1 MRAIRFA
8 SQLNFKIEK
17 ESLDS
22 IKKNSHR
29 IQIISQERI
38 TEEVNKI
45 LLTPKPSIGL
55 ELLFNCN
62 LLHEFFQEMTHLHG
76 IETINN
82 HSHKDNFYH
91 TLEVLDN
98 ISINTNNLWLR
109 WAALLHDIGKPKT
122 KKYYAGIGWTFHAHD
137 FIGAKMIPSIFKKLK
152 LPLNEKMEFVKKMVL
167 LHLRPIV
174 LAQDIVTDS
183 AIRRLLFDAGND
195 IDDLMTLCD
204 ADITSKNPKKVKR
217 YLNNFQLVRRKLKEV
232 EEKDKIRN
240 WKPPI
245 DGLEIME
252 IFNIPAGKEIGVLK
266 NSIKE
271 AILDGI
277 IANNKQDALIFL
289 LKEAKKLNLEPK

>member
-1 MRAIRFA
+1 
-8 SQLNFKIEK
+8 
-17 ESLDS
+17 
-22 IKKNSHR
+22 
-29 IQIISQERI
+29 
-38 TEEVNKI
+38 
-45 LLTPKPSIGL
+45 
-55 ELLFNCN
+55 
-62 LLHEFFQEMTHLHG
+62 
-76 IETINN
+76 
-82 HSHKDNFYH
+82 
-91 TLEVLDN
+91 
-98 ISINTNNLWLR
+98 
-109 WAALLHDIGKPKT
+109 
-122 KKYYAGIGWTFHAHD
+122 
-137 FIGAKMIPSIFKKLK
+137 
-152 LPLNEKMEFVKKMVL
+152 L